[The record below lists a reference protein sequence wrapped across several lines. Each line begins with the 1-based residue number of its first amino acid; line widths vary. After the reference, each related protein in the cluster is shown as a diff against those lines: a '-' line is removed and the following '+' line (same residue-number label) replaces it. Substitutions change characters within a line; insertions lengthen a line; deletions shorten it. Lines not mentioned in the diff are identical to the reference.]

1 MSRQRPYGDF
11 EEAYIDL
18 MLNNAP
24 KELDDFILY
33 LIYAS
38 NTDLLCYRNNDNFL
52 RFMGAID
59 YLCDQ
64 VYFPFMFYHNE
75 YLETLWM
82 CLCRMY
88 GEVCGDDVVRN
99 SLSESYIPIS
109 NIKMALD
116 DLRWYIDE
124 VWPYYD

>member
-38 NTDLLCYRNNDNFL
+38 NVDSLSYRSNDNFL
-52 RFMGAID
+52 RFKGAID
-59 YLCDQ
+59 YSYDE
-64 VYFPFMFYHNE
+64 VHFPMVLYNSE
-75 YLETLWM
+75 YLHALWM

-88 GEVCGDDVVRN
+88 GEVCGDHMLRR
-99 SLSESYIPIS
+99 SLFRSYIPIS

-116 DLRWYIDE
+116 DLRWYIDKL
-124 VWPYYD
+124 WPYYD

>member
-1 MSRQRPYGDF
+1 MSKQRPYGDF

-24 KELDDFILY
+24 KELDDFVLY

-38 NTDLLCYRNNDNFL
+38 NVDSLCYRNNNNFL
-52 RFMGAID
+52 WFTGAID
-59 YLCDQ
+59 YSYDR
-64 VYFPFMFYHNE
+64 VYFPVIFYHTR
-75 YLETLWM
+75 YLQALWI

-88 GEVCGDDVVRN
+88 GEVCGDTVSCS
-99 SLSESYIPIS
+99 SLFESYIPRA

-124 VWPYYD
+124 LWPYYD